1 MQLTAI
7 FRVKFHHQ
15 NYYKYA
21 VLTLK
26 REGDFLF
33 WYRRMGFWQY
43 ISCYDSIKDALAESP
58 EAVLSYRNIKIG
70 TKEREISAPYKE
82 SDLKSKP
89 AFYNREAFWMCL
101 GSFLIAA
108 SLLTGLL
115 LIHFISFL
123 SIFMLVPAIL
133 GTLVIMKGED
143 DYVWR

>member
-1 MQLTAI
+1 MELTAI

-43 ISCYDSIKDALAESP
+43 ISSYDSLKGALAEHP
-58 EAVLSYRNIKIG
+58 EAVLSYRNIKVDKDDS
-70 TKEREISAPYKE
+70 TREISAPYKE

-89 AFYNREAFWMCL
+89 AFYNRKSFW
-101 GSFLIAA
+101 SFLMAL
-108 SLLTGLL
+108 SG
-115 LIHFISFL
+115 L
-123 SIFMLVPAIL
+123 SILPIPFIGWYAIFMMIISISIALF
-133 GTLVIMKGED
+133 TLIGHEI
-143 DYVWR
+143 YVWH